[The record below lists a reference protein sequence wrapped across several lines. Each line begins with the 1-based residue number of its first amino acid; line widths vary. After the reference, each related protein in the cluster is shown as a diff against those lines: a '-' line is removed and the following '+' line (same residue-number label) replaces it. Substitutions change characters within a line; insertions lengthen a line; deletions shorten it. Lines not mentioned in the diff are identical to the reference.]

1 MMGTK
6 STFQQYICIYIT
18 MEMYCMNEISVSPPQ
33 NRGAINQKES
43 ILVLW
48 TTHFHDGIVNV
59 NYNAG
64 KYRRS
69 QHVYVICCDCRGLWK
84 CRYIAENC
92 IICWSKAVSLRCGS
106 ESTLSRS
113 VLVNLP
119 REQSDTSE
127 CIDGS
132 TRKDLLG
139 RIGSYGFSSSRLT
152 LRFRGT
158 TRKLIG
164 ATVFLC

>member
-1 MMGTK
+1 MGTK
-6 STFQQYICIYIT
+6 STFQQYIYIT
-18 MEMYCMNEISVSPPQ
+18 MEMYCMNEISVAPPQ
-33 NRGAINQKES
+33 NRGAINQNES

-48 TTHFHDGIVNV
+48 NTHLHDGIVNV
-59 NYNAG
+59 NYIFI
-64 KYRRS
+64 S
-69 QHVYVICCDCRGLWK
+69 ICDWRGLWK